1 MESVDPVKRTRFLS
15 ISSTFKLFIT
25 VLSCEALSKNFTINF
40 GVSGY
45 VSKQRSS
52 GSQEN
57 KMKKYINNNLSKLIS
72 IKIQFHFN
80 N

>member
-1 MESVDPVKRTRFLS
+1 MSS
-15 ISSTFKLFIT
+15 IIKLFII
-25 VLSCEALSKNFTINF
+25 VLSWETLSKNFMINL

-52 GSQEN
+52 GSQEK
-57 KMKKYINNNLSKLIS
+57 KMKKHINNTLLKFIL

>member
-1 MESVDPVKRTRFLS
+1 MSS
-15 ISSTFKLFIT
+15 IIKLFII
-25 VLSCEALSKNFTINF
+25 VLSWETLSKNFMINL

-45 VSKQRSS
+45 VSKQISS

-57 KMKKYINNNLSKLIS
+57 KMKKHINNTLLKFIL

>member
-1 MESVDPVKRTRFLS
+1 MSS
-15 ISSTFKLFIT
+15 IIKLFII
-25 VLSCEALSKNFTINF
+25 VLSWETLSKNFMINL

-57 KMKKYINNNLSKLIS
+57 KMKKDINNTLLKFIL

>member
-1 MESVDPVKRTRFLS
+1 MSS
-15 ISSTFKLFIT
+15 IIKLFII
-25 VLSCEALSKNFTINF
+25 VLSWETLSKNFMINL

-57 KMKKYINNNLSKLIS
+57 KMKKHINNILLKFIL

>member
-1 MESVDPVKRTRFLS
+1 MSS
-15 ISSTFKLFIT
+15 IIKLFII
-25 VLSCEALSKNFTINF
+25 VLSWETLSKNFMINL

-57 KMKKYINNNLSKLIS
+57 KMKKHINNTLLKFIL

>member
-1 MESVDPVKRTRFLS
+1 MSS
-15 ISSTFKLFIT
+15 IIKLFII
-25 VLSCEALSKNFTINF
+25 VLSWETLSKNFMINL

-57 KMKKYINNNLSKLIS
+57 KMKKHINNTLLKFI
-72 IKIQFHFN
+72 
-80 N
+80 

>member
-1 MESVDPVKRTRFLS
+1 MSS
-15 ISSTFKLFIT
+15 IIKLLII
-25 VLSCEALSKNFTINF
+25 VLSWETLSKNFMINL

-57 KMKKYINNNLSKLIS
+57 KMKKHINNTLLKFIL